1 MNKLITICAR
11 SGSKGLPGKNIR
23 LLHGKPLI
31 TWTLEQAVEYKTYR
45 PSGDEPSWDEPE
57 EIRDIVVSTDSEQIA
72 DIARQAIVKFGN
84 FIDSNGISNV
94 IIRPKELAQDDTPK
108 IDVIRHAHK
117 KMIEKGKRYDMI
129 VDLDVTNPMRTVQD
143 IDKCCDLLLG
153 NDANAVVSVTKARK
167 SPYFNQL
174 EDYYGFA
181 RLVKPDLTTRRQ
193 DAPQTWDMNASIFV
207 LAPEFLEMDDV
218 HSPCH
223 TNRLTVYEMPEW
235 CAFDI
240 DSELDLDLVNL
251 LMVKHATTS
260 Y

>member
-1 MNKLITICAR
+1 MGDKLITICAR
-11 SGSKGLPGKNIR
+11 GGSKGLPNKNIR

-45 PSGDEPSWDEPE
+45 PSGYEPSWDKPE
-57 EIRDIVVSTDSEQIA
+57 EVRDIIVSTDSDEIT
-72 DIARQAIVKFGN
+72 DIARQTIAKFGN

-108 IDVIRHAHK
+108 MDVIRHAHK
-117 KMIEKGKRYDMI
+117 MMTQKGKHYDMI

-143 IDKCCDLLLG
+143 IDKCCDLLLE

-174 EDYYGFA
+174 EDYYGFV
-181 RLVKPDLTTRRQ
+181 RLIKPDTVTCRQ
-193 DAPQTWDMNASIFV
+193 EVPKTYDMNASILV
-207 LAPEFLEMDDV
+207 LAPEFLEMDNV

-223 TNRLTVYEMPEW
+223 TNRLAVYEMPEW
-235 CAFDI
+235 SFCDV
-240 DSELDLDLVNL
+240 DSELDFQILEYLMCLDLR
-251 LMVKHATTS
+251 
-260 Y
+260 

>member
-1 MNKLITICAR
+1 MKKLITICAR
-11 SGSKGLPGKNIR
+11 GGSKGLPGKNIR

-45 PSGDEPSWDEPE
+45 PSDYKSSWNEPE
-57 EIRDIVVSTDSEQIA
+57 EIRDIIVSTDSEQIA

-84 FIDSNGISNV
+84 FIDNNGVSNV
-94 IIRPKELAQDDTPK
+94 IIRPKELAQDNTPK
-108 IDVIRHAHK
+108 MDVIRHAHK
-117 KMIEKGKRYDMI
+117 MMTQKDKHYDMI
-129 VDLDVTNPMRTVQD
+129 VDLDVTNPMRTAQD
-143 IDKCCDLLLG
+143 IAKSCDLLLE

-181 RLVKPDLTTRRQ
+181 RLVKPDLATRRQ
-193 DAPQTWDMNASIFV
+193 DAPQTWDMNASILV
-207 LAPEFLEMDDV
+207 LAPEFIEMDDV

-235 CAFDI
+235 CAYDC
-240 DSELDLDLVNL
+240 DSELDFQILEYLMCLDL
-251 LMVKHATTS
+251 K
-260 Y
+260 

>member
-1 MNKLITICAR
+1 MKKLITICAR
-11 SGSKGLPGKNIR
+11 DGSKGLPGKNIR

-45 PSGDEPSWDEPE
+45 PSGYEPSWDEPE
-57 EIRDIVVSTDSEQIA
+57 ELRDIVVSTDSEQIA

-94 IIRPKELAQDDTPK
+94 IIRPKELAQDNTPK
-108 IDVIRHAHK
+108 MDVIRHTHK
-117 KMIEKGKRYDMI
+117 MMTQKDKHYDMI

-143 IDKCCDLLLG
+143 INKCCDLLLE

-174 EDYYGFA
+174 EDHYGFA
-181 RLVKPDLTTRRQ
+181 RLVKPGLTTRRQ
-193 DAPQTWDMNASIFV
+193 DAPQTWDMNASILV

-223 TNRLTVYEMPEW
+223 TNRLTVYEMPGW
-235 CAFDI
+235 TFCDV
-240 DSELDLDLVNL
+240 DTPLDWLIAEFLKDKYG
-251 LMVKHATTS
+251 M
-260 Y
+260 